1 MEHGAAGRLIPE
13 NQNVT
18 RPKTANKKNMT
29 MSTINETEQPV
40 KAAITE
46 ADVLAFIATK
56 QKQVSVELADTG
68 PFAIAP
74 EVYFKGAYIAVTA
87 YMPPSCV
94 SAVGVGQ
101 TVADAIAAF
110 RRDYTQKLQ
119 TPAKL
124 RDQAARLLEDA
135 DELESKM
142 GGAK

>member
-1 MEHGAAGRLIPE
+1 MTPQSI
-13 NQNVT
+13 N
-18 RPKTANKKNMT
+18 KTA
-29 MSTINETEQPV
+29 QPV
-40 KAAITE
+40 NAAITE

-68 PFAIAP
+68 PLAIAP

-87 YMPPSCV
+87 YMPPSV

-101 TVADAIAAF
+101 TVAEAIAAF
-110 RRDYTQKLQ
+110 RRDYTQKIQ

-135 DELESKM
+135 DELVSKM
-142 GGAK
+142 GVAK